1 MARNSLQFAK
11 DITNQANSAWD
22 SGDFLDK
29 VTPTTRGLLE
39 YWFSD
44 GYNDLRQINF
54 HVGQRQAILNAI
66 YMHEVVKSK
75 NIFEAYQHFSPDLL
89 LEGDGSLA
97 ELSKSKYSHPKYAIK
112 MATGT
117 GKTFV
122 LQALLIW
129 QYLNAKHEKGN
140 YTKNFLVVAP
150 GLIVYE
156 RLLDAFVGKEREDGE
171 GRDFEKSD
179 IFKMQELFIPES
191 YRDEMFGFLKSSV
204 VKKEEIGTK
213 VVGDGLVAITN
224 WHLLAGVDEE
234 FEEEVESPGDVDP
247 TQVVRSVLPVRP
259 GTSAGNSLDALDN
272 QYGKGRELEYLKSL
286 PNLVTFNDEAH
297 HIHEMK
303 KAGEATEVEWQKSL
317 TSIAEPKG
325 EGFIQIDFS
334 ATPFNQVGKTKVYF
348 PHIIVDFDLK
358 TAIQKGL
365 VKTLVLDKRKEL
377 AAMDLDFK
385 AVRDESNK
393 VIGLSEGQ
401 RVMLRA
407 GLKKLRI
414 LEQQFEKISEEKNK
428 YPKMMIVCEDTK
440 VVPFVTEFFM
450 SEGLNQDDV
459 LEIHSNKKGDVG
471 KDEWI
476 EIKKKLFRL
485 DNHKSPKIV
494 ISVLMLREGFDVNN
508 ICVIVPLRSSQA
520 PILLE
525 QTIGRGLRQMW
536 REPEFVSIKE
546 ENRRRLLVEK
556 ASPQNYFDILSIIEH
571 PAFVGFYEEL
581 MQDGLAGTDDNDIDG
596 GTDVT
601 GDIISV
607 GLKADFAKYD
617 FAFPVI
623 VSEAEEIIKDS
634 KLSIEKLGAFT
645 LMPFANMKK
654 MVPKGEQFISQ
665 EMTKGTRFGDYS
677 IGGGI
682 MTATS
687 YNEFVS
693 RLVNRVSSLLH
704 EPVSG
709 RHLKA
714 QTKYPAL
721 QIKLPELAG
730 LTDEYI
736 RHKLFNQDVDPF
748 EDENWRVLMI
758 DVVTN
763 HIIAELSRAILKM
776 QETETVSEPQVINRN
791 ISEIDRLR
799 MRENYSIPA
808 VKTIYERTGY
818 PSNKGQFEKDFME
831 YADTDNT
838 VEAFVKLLVD
848 RHYFVRFRYLKED
861 GLMAFYY
868 PDFLVRANNGK
879 IYIVETKAQDQIS
892 HPNVQKKQV
901 SAVNWITRVNA
912 LPPEMRSDAEWEYVL
927 IGDAFFKDWK
937 AKNASVVDML
947 EFAKLRSKIQK
958 ESNLFNI

>member
-1 MARNSLQFAK
+1 MSQNSLQFAK
-11 DITNQANSAWD
+11 DITNQANHAWD
-22 SGDFLDK
+22 SGEFLEK
-29 VTPTTRGLLE
+29 VTPTTKILLD

-44 GYNDLRQINF
+44 GYEDLRQINF
-54 HVGQRQAILNAI
+54 HIGQKQAILNAI
-66 YMHEVVKSK
+66 YIHEVIKSK

-89 LEGDGSLA
+89 LEGDGSLG
-97 ELSKSKYSHPKYAIK
+97 ELSKTKYSHPKYAIK

-129 QYLNAKHEKGN
+129 QYLNAKHEEGN
-140 YTKNFLVVAP
+140 YSKNFLVVAP

-156 RLLDAFVGKEREDGE
+156 RLLDAFIGKEREDGE

-179 IFKMQELFIPES
+179 IYKTQDLFIPES
-191 YRDEMFGFLKSSV
+191 YRDEIFGFLKSSV

-224 WHLLAGVDEE
+224 WHLLAGV
-234 FEEEVESPGDVDP
+234 EEESEEE
-247 TQVVRSVLPVRP
+247 
-259 GTSAGNSLDALDN
+259 LDN
-272 QYGKGRELEYLKSL
+272 EYGKGRELEYLKKL
-286 PNLVTFNDEAH
+286 PDLVTFNDEAH
-297 HIHEMK
+297 HIHEVK

-317 TSIAEPKG
+317 SAIAEPKG
-325 EGFIQIDFS
+325 ERFIQIDFS
-334 ATPFNQVGKTKVYF
+334 ATPFNQVGKNKVYF

-385 AVRDESNK
+385 ALRDESNK

-440 VVPFVTEFFM
+440 VVPFVTEFFI
-450 SEGLNQDDV
+450 SEGMNQDDV

-471 KDEWI
+471 KDEWL
-476 EIKKKLFRL
+476 EIKKKLFSL

-536 REPEFVSIKE
+536 REPEFADIKA
-546 ENRRRLLVEK
+546 ENRKRLLVDK

-571 PAFVGFYEEL
+571 PAFVGFYEDL
-581 MQDGLAGTDDNDIDG
+581 MQDGLAGTDENDID
-596 GTDVT
+596 TDTAVT
-601 GDIISV
+601 GDIITV

-634 KLSIEKLGAFT
+634 KLNMEDLGVFPMMT
-645 LMPFANMKK
+645 FENMKK
-654 MVPKGEQFISQ
+654 MIPKGEQFISQ

-682 MTATS
+682 LTATS
-687 YNEFVS
+687 YNEYVS

-736 RHKLFNQDVDPF
+736 RHRLFNQDINPL

-758 DVVTN
+758 DAVAN
-763 HIIAELSRAILKM
+763 HVIAELSRTILKM
-776 QETETVSEPQVINRN
+776 QETETINEPQVIDRW
-791 ISEIDRLR
+791 ISEVDSLR

-818 PSNKGQFEKDFME
+818 PSNKGIFEKDFME

-868 PDFLVRANNGK
+868 PDFLVRGNNGK

-892 HPNVQKKQV
+892 HPNVQKKQI
-901 SAVNWITRVNA
+901 SAVNWVTRVNA
-912 LPPEMRSDAEWEYVL
+912 LPSEMRSNAEWEYVL
-927 IGDAFFKDWK
+927 IGDSFFKDWK
-937 AKNASVVDML
+937 NKNASIVEML
-947 EFAKLRSKIQK
+947 EFAKLRLRVGKGAG
-958 ESNLFNI
+958 LFD

>member
-11 DITNQANSAWD
+11 DITNQANNAWD
-22 SGDFLDK
+22 SGEFLEK
-29 VTPTTRGLLE
+29 VTPTTKALLE
-39 YWFSD
+39 YWFAD

-54 HVGQRQAILNAI
+54 HVGQKQAILNAI
-66 YMHEVVKSK
+66 YIHEVIKSK

-140 YTKNFLVVAP
+140 YSKNFLVVAP

-179 IFKMQELFIPES
+179 MFKMQELFIPES
-191 YRDEMFGFLKSSV
+191 YRDEIFGFLKSSV

-224 WHLLAGVDEE
+224 WHLLAGVEE
-234 FEEEVESPGDVDP
+234 ETEEEVDSPGDLDP

-259 GTSAGNSLDALDN
+259 GTSAGNSLNVLDN
-272 QYGKGRELEYLKSL
+272 QYGRGKELEYLKSL

-317 TSIAEPKG
+317 TAIAEPKG

-414 LEQQFEKISEEKNK
+414 LETQFEKISEEKNK

-459 LEIHSNKKGDVG
+459 LEIHSNKMGDVG

-536 REPEFVSIKE
+536 REPEFADIKA
-546 ENRRRLLVEK
+546 ENRKRLLVEK

-763 HIIAELSRAILKM
+763 HVIAELSRAILKM

-791 ISEIDRLR
+791 ISEVDKLR

-912 LPPEMRSDAEWEYVL
+912 LPPEMRSNAEWEYVL

-958 ESNLFNI
+958 ESNLFD